1 MRIIK
6 KSRTTGFLAATL
18 MMLVM
23 ILAGT
28 QVYAANN
35 DDALTFDK
43 DVLGQNANDD
53 GAQILYYGQ
62 NSDGTANSWTVIG
75 YDGKGHEM
83 LAKKGVITLLRKD
96 PSETSSFTVS
106 GNNEYSTS
114 SLRKTL
120 ESWLHRGAAPK
131 LSGKEQNL
139 IISRTLEGGSANFVW
154 WPSSPDYD
162 PDKIKGE
169 KVENAFLWPLS
180 YAEAEKLAE
189 SIRTTGYDWWLRSP
203 GDDDTNAAE
212 VEGNGTVLP
221 ASDYTLS
228 SPLGARPACYLDPGA
243 IVFIAAAQGGKNCG
257 ATGPGSLHRV
267 GANCNDEWSVTIHD
281 KYREDFTA
289 SLKTRT
295 ATGEE
300 IEYSNAHYGDNEF
313 ISAIIVNK
321 TGEIKYY
328 GRLAELKGAGDAT
341 GTVSINVDK
350 RYNVGDTL
358 YVFNEQMNG
367 DKKTDY
373 VGNLIEIPIK
383 EDLTNAPVVLS
394 SNAFTYKAKVQK
406 PSIKKIKG
414 LTLALNTDYTA
425 KWSNASSKNAG
436 TYTVTIT
443 GTGSYMGTTKA
454 TYQIKKAANTM
465 TVKPKTATVKYAAV
479 QKKSVTLKAANA
491 ITVKNPKGKVTYK
504 KTSGNPGIKVAS
516 GGKITVRK
524 GLKKGTYKVKV
535 KVKAAGNA
543 NYKPSAEKT
552 VTCKIRVK

>member
-139 IISRTLEGGSANFVW
+139 IISRTLEGGSANFAW
-154 WPSSPDYD
+154 LDPSPDYD

-180 YAEAEKLAE
+180 YAEADKLAG
-189 SIRTTGYDWWLRSP
+189 SIKTTGYDWWLRSP
-203 GDDDTNAAE
+203 GPDDHAAL
-212 VEGNGTVLP
+212 VLYTSGELNYYP
-221 ASDYTLS
+221 ADLNRR
-228 SPLGARPACYLDPGA
+228 GVRPALT
-243 IVFIAAAQGGKNCG
+243 VN
-257 ATGPGSLHRV
+257 L
-267 GANCNDEWSVTIHD
+267 
-281 KYREDFTA
+281 
-289 SLKTRT
+289 
-295 ATGEE
+295 EE
-300 IEYSNAHYGDNEF
+300 
-313 ISAIIVNK
+313 
-321 TGEIKYY
+321 
-328 GRLAELKGAGDAT
+328 
-341 GTVSINVDK
+341 
-350 RYNVGDTL
+350 
-358 YVFNEQMNG
+358 
-367 DKKTDY
+367 
-373 VGNLIEIPIK
+373 
-383 EDLTNAPVVLS
+383 
-394 SNAFTYKAKVQK
+394 
-406 PSIKKIKG
+406 
-414 LTLALNTDYTA
+414 
-425 KWSNASSKNAG
+425 
-436 TYTVTIT
+436 
-443 GTGSYMGTTKA
+443 
-454 TYQIKKAANTM
+454 
-465 TVKPKTATVKYAAV
+465 
-479 QKKSVTLKAANA
+479 
-491 ITVKNPKGKVTYK
+491 
-504 KTSGNPGIKVAS
+504 
-516 GGKITVRK
+516 
-524 GLKKGTYKVKV
+524 
-535 KVKAAGNA
+535 
-543 NYKPSAEKT
+543 
-552 VTCKIRVK
+552 